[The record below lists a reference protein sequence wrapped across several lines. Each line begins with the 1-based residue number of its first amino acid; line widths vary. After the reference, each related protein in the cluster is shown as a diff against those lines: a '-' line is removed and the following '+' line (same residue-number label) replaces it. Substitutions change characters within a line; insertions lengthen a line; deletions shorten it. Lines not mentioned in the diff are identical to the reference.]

1 MSLNDTL
8 PPSAPQKSSKNQIFQ
23 TNTIIVNRLKR
34 RSMIQ
39 PIIFP
44 QQCSS
49 RAGMTRRVQQV
60 YQVAHGLSFDR
71 SHAPA
76 WNAAAHTA
84 PAVRMGHWS
93 GQGPGYHARPW
104 APSAGLPAP
113 PLGAT
118 GYARPWAPSAGLP
131 ACIEVIHGWMTTP
144 LVQAIAS

>member
-104 APSAGLPAP
+104 APSAHMRTDCPPAS
-113 PLGAT
+113 GSHNFRHSRKKS
-118 GYARPWAPSAGLP
+118 ARQNWLSA
-131 ACIEVIHGWMTTP
+131 
-144 LVQAIAS
+144 